1 MYRCRQ
7 LFGGQAEGIG
17 ARGSILLSSSQEM
30 VLATLSW
37 FENLLDWNNLS
48 KMNCATT
55 IQGGWRLLY
64 CFLFGRR
71 G

>member
-30 VLATLSW
+30 VLVILAGLGVKFPRIHGTCRMSVV
-37 FENLLDWNNLS
+37 N
-48 KMNCATT
+48 
-55 IQGGWRLLY
+55 IV
-64 CFLFGRR
+64 
-71 G
+71 

>member
-30 VLATLSW
+30 VLAILGW
-37 FENLLDWNNLS
+37 F
-48 KMNCATT
+48 
-55 IQGGWRLLY
+55 
-64 CFLFGRR
+64 RR
-71 G
+71 